1 MKRMNA
7 HIVNKALRG
16 LKWLGCAARDL
27 QVTRCGRVALSG
39 ALAISLSPDLFAT
52 EMDIRAEF
60 QPDSARPHH
69 NAFVNKT
76 PNNGGYCRYYPANC
90 EYRGIYS
97 ISAPVHFNNVAPIL
111 AHHADPRQGAM
122 ITVPG
127 EWRTLTVTHAQ
138 TLETE
143 EVRVRIIG
151 FGTTM
156 DTSPR
161 TIHDLVPNASSWFN
175 AYNRLWSGQ
184 RWSLA
189 PAPCIGKSTALYDA
203 TQFIFFWETPVSTT
217 ACGKQA
223 LYDIPYMTFRTLD
236 FSYEL
241 QTPNPLHMSSGEYT
255 GRMTYTIGPYQ
266 DFDMGDV
273 LIPSDTLL
281 TLNFSLGVSHTLKV
295 DVPPG
300 GNFVELV
307 PKGGWH
313 QWMFQGRAP
322 EKLYRDQTFLISAS
336 SRFQMSLQCQY
347 VIGDTCALDNKQSHR
362 VPLDILVTLP
372 NGLGREGG
380 SAVNRQPLLLSGAGT
395 QLFQPNYYVDRRQAT
410 LHFEIQKQHVKDMLF
425 QEGTYSGNVVV
436 IWDSEV

>member
-39 ALAISLSPDLFAT
+39 ALAISLSPDLFAI

-138 TLETE
+138 TQETE

-203 TQFIFFWETPVSTT
+203 TQFIFFGKHRCPPRLVANKRSTT
-217 ACGKQA
+217 F
-223 LYDIPYMTFRTLD
+223 PT
-236 FSYEL
+236 
-241 QTPNPLHMSSGEYT
+241 
-255 GRMTYTIGPYQ
+255 
-266 DFDMGDV
+266 
-273 LIPSDTLL
+273 
-281 TLNFSLGVSHTLKV
+281 
-295 DVPPG
+295 
-300 GNFVELV
+300 
-307 PKGGWH
+307 
-313 QWMFQGRAP
+313 
-322 EKLYRDQTFLISAS
+322 
-336 SRFQMSLQCQY
+336 
-347 VIGDTCALDNKQSHR
+347 
-362 VPLDILVTLP
+362 
-372 NGLGREGG
+372 
-380 SAVNRQPLLLSGAGT
+380 
-395 QLFQPNYYVDRRQAT
+395 
-410 LHFEIQKQHVKDMLF
+410 
-425 QEGTYSGNVVV
+425 
-436 IWDSEV
+436 